1 MGLALRARDAKPS
14 GHRIGRGRRGS
25 CVLQNSGA
33 LRCRRGRSSPIAWS
47 PQRPSRG
54 GVASP
59 VTAAAMAA
67 AMECAA
73 AVEAAAAAAETT
85 TGARRSAEG
94 GGPGAAAM
102 TEAAEPSGMRTGIDT
117 GMHPGLHARVHARVH
132 AGMDP

>member
-73 AVEAAAAAAETT
+73 AVEAVAAAEPTA
-85 TGARRSAEG
+85 GARRSAEG
-94 GGPGAAAM
+94 GGPRAAAV
-102 TEAAEPSGMRTGIDT
+102 TEAAEPSGMRAGIDT
-117 GMHPGLHARVHARVH
+117 GMHPGLHARVHA
-132 AGMDP
+132 GMDP